1 MEPEDRQKVIPPEN
15 AMKFCHATDPAEP
28 RPQSSRQIVQ
38 SKFGRSGLRAAG
50 GIGALA
56 AAVLMCISPAM
67 AQTRVPS
74 AASVLQLAREVFK
87 PLPANMASP
96 EHPITPQLVELG
108 DDLYWDP
115 RLSADGAVSCAR
127 CHQPSLYGSDGLPK
141 SLGVDDKLNPRRAPT
156 VLNAALEFRELW
168 LGQPKDVEE
177 QAMHAFLGPTSFGNP
192 SYSAVIAKIAA
203 IPGYRPLFS
212 RAFPGQPNP
221 VTPENLGRAIGA
233 YERTLVTPAPFDR
246 FLKGDTRALTLE
258 QRTGLW
264 TFVETGCA
272 SCHNGVDVGGNSF
285 RKFGVVEDYW
295 KATGSK
301 EIDKGRYAVTH
312 DPADLY
318 VFKVPML
325 RNVAMIPPYFHDG
338 SVATLPQ
345 AVGVM
350 ARVQLG
356 KSLTGAQT
364 HAIVAFLGSLTGPL
378 PRDFVAS
385 PVLPVGPY
393 AKEH

>member
-1 MEPEDRQKVIPPEN
+1 MKICHIADRS
-15 AMKFCHATDPAEP
+15 EP
-28 RPQSSRQIVQ
+28 RGESSRQLVQ
-38 SKFGRSGLRAAG
+38 SRFGRLGSRVDCRTGTLV
-50 GIGALA
+50 A
-56 AAVLMCISPAM
+56 AALMCISPAV
-67 AQTRVPS
+67 AWGKAPS

-87 PLPANMASP
+87 PLPPSMATP
-96 EHPITPQLVELG
+96 QHPITPQLVKLG

-141 SLGVDDKLNPRRAPT
+141 SLGVHDRLNPRRAPT

-168 LGQPKDVEE
+168 LGQARDVEE
-177 QAMHAFLGPTSFGNP
+177 QATHAFLGPTSFGNSGYP
-192 SYSAVIAKIAA
+192 AVIARVNA
-203 IPGYRPLFS
+203 IPGYRPLFE
-212 RAFPGQPNP
+212 RAFPGQSNP
-221 VTPENLGRAIGA
+221 VTPENMGRAIGA

-246 FLKGDTRALTLE
+246 FLRGDTGALTVA

-312 DPADLY
+312 DSVDMY

-338 SVATLPQ
+338 SVASLPQ
-345 AVGVM
+345 AVRVM

-356 KSLTGAQT
+356 KRLTGEQT
-364 HAIVAFLGSLTGPL
+364 RAIVSFLDSLTGPM
-378 PRDFVAS
+378 PADFLAS
-385 PVLPVGPY
+385 PVLPPGPY
-393 AKEH
+393 RNEH

>member
-1 MEPEDRQKVIPPEN
+1 MRMLRVVLLILT
-15 AMKFCHATDPAEP
+15 ASCAASTVFA
-28 RPQSSRQIVQ
+28 QSPS
-38 SKFGRSGLRAAG
+38 
-50 GIGALA
+50 A
-56 AAVLMCISPAM
+56 AAVLKI
-67 AQTRVPS
+67 AQG
-74 AASVLQLAREVFK
+74 VFK
-87 PLPANMASP
+87 ALPANMAN
-96 EHPITPQLVELG
+96 ERHPITSALVELG

-141 SLGVDDKLNPRRAPT
+141 SLGVGDRVNPRRAPT
-156 VLNAALEFRELW
+156 VLNAALEFRVLW
-168 LGQPKDVEE
+168 LGQRKDVEG
-177 QAMHAFLGPTSFGNP
+177 QAMRAFLGDTSFGNP
-192 SYSAVIAKIAA
+192 SYPAVIAKIDA
-203 IPGYRPLFS
+203 IPGYRPLFT
-212 RAFPGQPNP
+212 RAFPGQANP

-246 FLKGDTRALTLE
+246 FLKGDTHALNAQQLA
-258 QRTGLW
+258 GLW

-301 EIDKGRYAVTH
+301 EIDEGRYTVTH
-312 DPADLY
+312 DPADMY
-318 VFKVPML
+318 VFKVAML

-345 AVGVM
+345 AVRVM

-356 KSLTGAQT
+356 KRLTDEQTGA
-364 HAIVAFLGSLTGPL
+364 IVSFLDSLTGPL
-378 PRDFVAS
+378 PADFVAS
-385 PVLPVGPY
+385 PVLPAGPY
-393 AKEH
+393 RGGH

>member
-1 MEPEDRQKVIPPEN
+1 
-15 AMKFCHATDPAEP
+15 
-28 RPQSSRQIVQ
+28 
-38 SKFGRSGLRAAG
+38 
-50 GIGALA
+50 
-56 AAVLMCISPAM
+56 MCISPAV
-67 AQTRVPS
+67 AWGKAPS

-87 PLPANMASP
+87 PLPPSMATP
-96 EHPITPQLVELG
+96 QHPITPQLVKLG

-141 SLGVDDKLNPRRAPT
+141 SLGVHDRLNPRRAPT

-168 LGQPKDVEE
+168 LGQARDVEE
-177 QAMHAFLGPTSFGNP
+177 QATHAFLGPTSFGNSGYP
-192 SYSAVIAKIAA
+192 AVIARVNA
-203 IPGYRPLFS
+203 IPGYRPLFE
-212 RAFPGQPNP
+212 RAFPGQSNP
-221 VTPENLGRAIGA
+221 VTPENMGRAIGA

-246 FLKGDTRALTLE
+246 FLRGDTGALTVE

-312 DPADLY
+312 DSVDMY

-338 SVATLPQ
+338 SVASLPQ
-345 AVGVM
+345 AVRVM

-356 KSLTGAQT
+356 KRLTGEQT
-364 HAIVAFLGSLTGPL
+364 RAIVSFLDSLTGPM
-378 PRDFVAS
+378 PADFLAS
-385 PVLPVGPY
+385 PVLPPGPY
-393 AKEH
+393 RNEH

>member
-1 MEPEDRQKVIPPEN
+1 MR
-15 AMKFCHATDPAEP
+15 FCHDTASGAADA
-28 RPQSSRQIVQ
+28 QSVRQLVP
-38 SKFGRSGLRAAG
+38 SGVGWSGARAG
-50 GIGALA
+50 GRIGALA
-56 AAVLMCISPAM
+56 AAALMCASPAM
-67 AQTRVPS
+67 AQTGAPG
-74 AASVLQLAREVFK
+74 AASVLQLAREVFRS
-87 PLPANMASP
+87 LPENMATAQY
-96 EHPITPQLVELG
+96 PITPRLIELG

-127 CHQPSLYGSDGLPK
+127 CHQPSLYGSDGLSK
-141 SLGVDDKLNPRRAPT
+141 SLGVGDKLNPRRAPT

-192 SYSAVIAKIAA
+192 SYSPVIAKVDA
-203 IPGYRPLFS
+203 IPGYRPLFEK
-212 RAFPGQPNP
+212 AFPGQSNP

-233 YERTLVTPAPFDR
+233 YERTLITPAPFDR
-246 FLKGDTRALTLE
+246 FLKGDTRALTAE
-258 QRTGLW
+258 QLTGLW

-301 EIDKGRYAVTH
+301 EIDKGRYSVTH
-312 DPADLY
+312 NPADMY

-338 SVATLPQ
+338 SVATLPE
-345 AVGVM
+345 AVRVM

-356 KSLTGAQT
+356 KRLTAEQVR
-364 HAIVAFLGSLTGPL
+364 AIVSFLDSLTGPL
-378 PRDFVAS
+378 PADFVAS

-393 AKEH
+393 SQREGR